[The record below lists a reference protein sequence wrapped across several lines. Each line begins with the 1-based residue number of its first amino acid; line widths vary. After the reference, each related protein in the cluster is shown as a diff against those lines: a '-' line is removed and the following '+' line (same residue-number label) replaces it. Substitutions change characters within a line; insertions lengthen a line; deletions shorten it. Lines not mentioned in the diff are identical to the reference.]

1 MGSSE
6 HGLTPE
12 RWARIERVLD
22 EVLDVEPAERAEKVD
37 ALCERDDDLR
47 RDVER
52 LLAAETLRPGILDES
67 PLEALS
73 ELLETELGEGFIGR
87 RVGPYRIVG
96 ELGRGGMGIVF
107 EAERED
113 LGKRVALKVAREAL
127 LSPDR
132 VSRFRTEER
141 VLARLQHPHIAQL
154 HDAGVTPEGSPYFAM
169 EIVDGET
176 IVQHVERSG
185 AGLTARLE
193 AFLDVCA
200 AVQFAHRNLVIHRDI
215 KPSNVCVTREG
226 EVKLLDF
233 GVAKLLGD
241 EAAPLTGTG
250 GRVYTPGYA
259 APEQLEGGPVTT
271 STDVYQLGGLLYA
284 ILSGRPPFRVGGLS
298 PFAAERLVLESDP
311 EPPSLSGTTEGTGEE
326 PAGRPSI
333 PRDLDSIV
341 LKALEKEPER
351 RYRSVEA
358 LAGDVR
364 RFLASEPVE
373 ARGGGWPYRA
383 RRFMRRHRVGTGV
396 AALVVASL
404 AVAFVQ
410 ARAVASERDRAER
423 EAETAR
429 RVADFMVGLFENAT
443 PGEEGVD
450 ALELVDAGAERV
462 DRELEEQPA
471 IRASFQEA
479 LGRVYHALGRYDEAE
494 PLLLASLDT
503 RRELFGP
510 ESPETASSQH
520 YLARVAYATSD
531 YDRADSLGREA
542 LALRT
547 RAFGAG
553 SAEVMES
560 LRDLAAVAYN
570 AGMYEEAED
579 LGRRAVA
586 IGRDLHPEGDP
597 SIASAL
603 NTLANAVWAQGR
615 REEGRDLM
623 WEAARVHRAAASGD
637 DPALAITL
645 NNVAFMTHFTGGS
658 LDSARAAAE
667 EALGMQE
674 RLFPEGHPDI
684 SWTRDNL
691 AEITL
696 LRGDTAGAE
705 GLFRESMDMR
715 LRLLG
720 PDHSDMIESYE
731 QLARVAALTARYD
744 EAERHYREAIRVT
757 ETAHGTRHP
766 LATQFRFRLGE
777 TFSLAGR
784 EGEARRLFETAYRE
798 GQESLGPDHP
808 AVISWGRRLAEAL
821 RTAGNETAAREV
833 EAELPPDTT
842 AASPGS

>member
-1 MGSSE
+1 MGSSAHE
-6 HGLTPE
+6 MTPE
-12 RWARIERVLD
+12 RWARIEGVLD
-22 EVLDVEPAERAEKVD
+22 EILGVEPGERAAKLD
-37 ALCERDDDLR
+37 ALCEGDVDLR

-52 LLAAETLRPGILDES
+52 LLAAETHRQGILDES
-67 PLEALS
+67 PLDVLA
-73 ELLETELGEGFIGR
+73 ELLRTDLGEGFVGR
-87 RVGPYRIVG
+87 RVGPYRITG

-113 LGKRVALKVAREAL
+113 LGKRVALKIAREAL

-132 VSRFRTEER
+132 VSRFQIEQR

-176 IVQHVERSG
+176 IVQHFERND

-193 AFLDVCA
+193 AFLDVCS

-233 GVAKLLGD
+233 GVAKLLED
-241 EAAPLTGTG
+241 EDAPLTGTG

-259 APEQLEGGPVTT
+259 APEQLEGRPVTT
-271 STDVYQLGGLLYA
+271 STDVYQLGGLLYSL
-284 ILSGRPPFRVGGLS
+284 LSGRPPFPVGGLS
-298 PFAAERLVLESDP
+298 PFAAERLVLETDP
-311 EPPSLSGTTEGTGEE
+311 DPPSVARGSDRTGEK
-326 PAGRPSI
+326 PAARFSI
-333 PRDLDSIV
+333 PRDLDAIV
-341 LKALEKEPER
+341 LNALEKEPER
-351 RYRSVEA
+351 RYPSVEA
-358 LAGDVR
+358 LADDLR
-364 RFLASEPVE
+364 RCLASEPVE
-373 ARGGGWPYRA
+373 ARGGGWSYRA
-383 RRFMRRHRVGTGV
+383 RRFVRRHRVGSGV
-396 AALVVASL
+396 AALVAASL
-404 AVAFVQ
+404 VVALVQ
-410 ARAVASERDRAER
+410 ARAVASQRDRAER

-443 PGEEGVD
+443 PGEDGVD

-462 DRELEEQPA
+462 GRELEGQPV

-479 LGRVYHALGRYDEAE
+479 LGRVYHALGRYEEAE

-510 ESPETASSQH
+510 EAPETASSQH
-520 YLARVAYATSD
+520 YLARVVYATSD

-542 LALRT
+542 LALRM
-547 RAFGAG
+547 RAFGG
-553 SAEVMES
+553 ESGEVMES
-560 LRDLAAVAYN
+560 LRDLAAVAYQ
-570 AGMYEEAED
+570 AGTYEEAED

-586 IGRDLHPEGDP
+586 IGRGLYPEGDA

-615 REEGRDLM
+615 RAEGRELM
-623 WEAARVHRAAASGD
+623 WEAARAHRAAVGGD

-658 LDSARAAAE
+658 LDSARAAAQD
-667 EALGMQE
+667 ALGMQE

-696 LRGDTAGAE
+696 LQGDTAGAE
-705 GLFRESMDMR
+705 RLFRESMDMR

-731 QLARVAALTARYD
+731 QLARVTALTARYE
-744 EAERHYREAIRVT
+744 EAERNYREAIRVT
-757 ETAHGTRHP
+757 GTVFGPAHP
-766 LATQFRFRLGE
+766 LAAQFRFRLGE
-777 TFSLAGR
+777 TYSLAGR
-784 EGEARRLFETAYRE
+784 AEEARRLFETAYRA
-798 GQESLGPDHP
+798 GQESLGTEH
-808 AVISWGRRLAEAL
+808 ATVISWGRRLAQEL
-821 RTAGNETAAREV
+821 RGAGNETAALEV
-833 EAELPPDTT
+833 EAELPPDTAT
-842 AASPGS
+842 ASPGR